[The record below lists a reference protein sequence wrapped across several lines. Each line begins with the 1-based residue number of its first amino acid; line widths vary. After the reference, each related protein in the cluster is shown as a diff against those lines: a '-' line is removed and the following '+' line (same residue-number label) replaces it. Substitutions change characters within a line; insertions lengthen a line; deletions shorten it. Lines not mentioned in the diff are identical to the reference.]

1 MASPTYLLQH
11 TTIMLDEDYNKEFN
25 EALASD
31 ITLKTDATK
40 CKVCKVGDVVLESKK
55 NKDDGNFLIY
65 TRNGTLQ
72 STHLTYRYLFIV
84 LLKILQLIP

>member
-40 CKVCKVGDVVLESKK
+40 CKVCKVGDVVLE
-55 NKDDGNFLIY
+55 
-65 TRNGTLQ
+65 
-72 STHLTYRYLFIV
+72 
-84 LLKILQLIP
+84 